1 LHSVK
6 LLLETREMGLDLK
19 ELKELTASFKNASVR
34 QNVNEYQVSQL
45 VECLVSAVKGQQVE
59 EELLLEC
66 LRALRNLVAGVED
79 NQLSV
84 AEKVFKE
91 KRDGFDFWEFCAES
105 ASDSSPLADSRLR
118 LCTQFLGNLV
128 GKNLRIQ
135 REHFE
140 PLLATLYLLI
150 GSVDHQHVSLLA
162 CMPLLSLLQAA
173 PSFTSNEQASLA
185 ASCPLLLHLLQTAPE
200 EGSDFLHL
208 CIPTLIKSP
217 LLFPLLSSS
226 ERASCLDLILP
237 GGEEDH
243 LLAVDIPPE
252 NLLVLSHDFT
262 LATDG
267 LLTTNMITSLDQLH
281 PTQVLKMAQVLAV
294 ASGTEEHRHDLQGHR
309 SLVLNT
315 LYLLKMVHGAS
326 RSGVEGLSLLG
337 KMSDTEGADAAGGKV
352 EDGPAF
358 GFLAAL
364 VRLLANL
371 VWGNQS
377 NQDLVGELEG
387 LQLLLDCTQVDARN
401 PLITQW
407 SILAVKALTENHP
420 TNQAILAGLRRDG
433 AMDGSLLKELN
444 IQQRS
449 KVS

>member
-1 LHSVK
+1 MK
-6 LLLETREMGLDLK
+6 
-19 ELKELTASFKNASVR
+19 R
-34 QNVNEYQVSQL
+34 QE
-45 VECLVSAVKGQQVE
+45 ED

-66 LRALRNLVAGVED
+66 LRVLRNLVAGVED
-79 NQLSV
+79 NQRRV
-84 AEKVFKE
+84 AEKVFIE
-91 KRDGFDFWEFCAES
+91 REGFNFWGLCVEGL
-105 ASDSSPLADSRLR
+105 SDSSPLVDSRLR
-118 LCTQFLGNLV
+118 VSTQFLGNLV
-128 GKNLRIQ
+128 SNNLRIQ
-135 REHFE
+135 QEHFE
-140 PLLATLYLLI
+140 QLLTTLNLLL
-150 GSVDHQHVSLLA
+150 GSVDHQQVSLLA

-173 PSFTSNEQASLA
+173 PSFTPDQQTSLA
-185 ASCPLLLHLLQTAPE
+185 ASCPLLLHLLLTAPE

-208 CIPTLIKSP
+208 CIPALIKSP
-217 LLFPLLSSS
+217 HLFPLLSSS

-281 PTQVLKMAQVLAV
+281 PTQVLKMTQVLAV
-294 ASGTEEHRHDLQGHR
+294 ASGAEEHRQDLQGHR

-337 KMSDTEGADAAGGKV
+337 KMSDTEGAAAGGKV

-377 NQDLVGELEG
+377 NQDIVGELEG

-401 PLITQW
+401 PLVTQW

>member
-1 LHSVK
+1 
-6 LLLETREMGLDLK
+6 MGLDLK
-19 ELKELTASFKNASVR
+19 QLKELTASFKNASVR
-34 QNVNEYQVSQL
+34 QSVNEHQVSQL
-45 VECLVSAVKGQQVE
+45 VECLVSAVKWQQVE

-105 ASDSSPLADSRLR
+105 ASDSSPLVDSRLR
-118 LCTQFLGNLV
+118 LCIQFLGNLV

-173 PSFTSNEQASLA
+173 SSFTSNEQASLA
-185 ASCPLLLHLLQTAPE
+185 ASFPLLLHLLQTAPE

>member
-1 LHSVK
+1 
-6 LLLETREMGLDLK
+6 MG
-19 ELKELTASFKNASVR
+19 
-34 QNVNEYQVSQL
+34 
-45 VECLVSAVKGQQVE
+45 
-59 EELLLEC
+59 
-66 LRALRNLVAGVED
+66 
-79 NQLSV
+79 
-84 AEKVFKE
+84 
-91 KRDGFDFWEFCAES
+91 
-105 ASDSSPLADSRLR
+105 
-118 LCTQFLGNLV
+118 
-128 GKNLRIQ
+128 
-135 REHFE
+135 
-140 PLLATLYLLI
+140 
-150 GSVDHQHVSLLA
+150 
-162 CMPLLSLLQAA
+162 
-173 PSFTSNEQASLA
+173 
-185 ASCPLLLHLLQTAPE
+185 LHLLLTAPE

-281 PTQVLKMAQVLAV
+281 PTQVLAV
-294 ASGTEEHRHDLQGHR
+294 ASGAEEHRQDLQGHR

-337 KMSDTEGADAAGGKV
+337 KMSDTEGAAAGGKV

-364 VRLLANL
+364 V
-371 VWGNQS
+371 
-377 NQDLVGELEG
+377 
-387 LQLLLDCTQVDARN
+387 
-401 PLITQW
+401 
-407 SILAVKALTENHP
+407 
-420 TNQAILAGLRRDG
+420 
-433 AMDGSLLKELN
+433 
-444 IQQRS
+444 
-449 KVS
+449 

>member
-1 LHSVK
+1 
-6 LLLETREMGLDLK
+6 MGFDLK
-19 ELKELTASFKNASVR
+19 ELKELTVSFKNASVR
-34 QNVNEYQVSQL
+34 ESVSEDQVSQL
-45 VECLVSAVKGQQVE
+45 VECLVSAVRGQE
-59 EELLLEC
+59 EEPLLEC
-66 LRALRNLVAGVED
+66 LRALRNLVAGVKD

-84 AEKVFKE
+84 VEKVTE
-91 KRDGFDFWEFCAES
+91 ERDGFNFWELCVEGL
-105 ASDSSPLADSRLR
+105 SDSSPLVDSRLR
-118 LCTQFLGNLV
+118 VCIQFLGNLV
-128 GKNLRIQ
+128 SNNLRIQ
-135 REHFE
+135 QEHFE
-140 PLLATLYLLI
+140 QLLTTLHLLL
-150 GSVDHQHVSLLA
+150 GSGDHQQVSLLA
-162 CMPLLSLLQAA
+162 CMPLLSLLQDA
-173 PSFTSNEQASLA
+173 PFFTSNQQAILA
-185 ASCPLLLHLLQTAPE
+185 ASLPLLLDLLQNAPD

-208 CIPTLIKSP
+208 CIPALLKSP
-217 LLFPLLSSS
+217 HLFPLLPSS

-237 GGEEDH
+237 GGEEDQ
-243 LLAVDIPPE
+243 LLAIDIPPE

-294 ASGTEEHRHDLQGHR
+294 ASGADKHRQKLQEHR
-309 SLVLNT
+309 SLVLNS

-337 KMSDTEGADAAGGKV
+337 KMSDTEGGAAAGGKV
-352 EDGPAF
+352 EEGPAF

-371 VWGNQS
+371 VWGSQS
-377 NQDLVGELEG
+377 NQDIVGELEG

-407 SILAVKALTENHP
+407 SILAVKALTEKHP

>member
-1 LHSVK
+1 
-6 LLLETREMGLDLK
+6 MGLDLK
-19 ELKELTASFKNASVR
+19 KLKELTASFKNASVR
-34 QNVNEYQVSQL
+34 RNVDEDQVSQL
-45 VECLVSAVKGQQVE
+45 VECLVSAVNGQVE

-79 NQLSV
+79 NQWSV

-91 KRDGFDFWEFCAES
+91 KRDGFDFWGFCAEG
-105 ASDSSPLADSRLR
+105 ASDSSPLVDTRLR

-135 REHFE
+135 REYFE

-150 GSVDHQHVSLLA
+150 GSVDHQQVSLLA
-162 CMPLLSLLQAA
+162 CMPLLSLLQSAS
-173 PSFTSNEQASLA
+173 SFTPNQQTSLA
-185 ASCPLLLHLLQTAPE
+185 DSCPLLLHLLQTAPE

-208 CIPTLIKSP
+208 CIPALIKSP
-217 LLFPLLSSS
+217 HLFPLLSSS

-237 GGEEDH
+237 GDEEGH

-294 ASGTEEHRHDLQGHR
+294 ASGAEEHRQFLQGHR

-337 KMSDTEGADAAGGKV
+337 KMSDTEGAATAGGKV

-401 PLITQW
+401 PLVTQW

>member
-1 LHSVK
+1 
-6 LLLETREMGLDLK
+6 MGLDLM
-19 ELKELTASFKNASVR
+19 ELKELTGSFKNASVR
-34 QNVNEYQVSQL
+34 ESVSEDQVSQL
-45 VECLVSAVKGQQVE
+45 VECLVSAVKRQE
-59 EELLLEC
+59 EDEELLLEC

-79 NQLSV
+79 NQRRV
-84 AEKVFKE
+84 AEKVFIE
-91 KRDGFDFWEFCAES
+91 REGFNFWGLCVEGL
-105 ASDSSPLADSRLR
+105 SDSSPLVDSRLR
-118 LCTQFLGNLV
+118 VSTQFLGNLV
-128 GKNLRIQ
+128 SNNLRIQ
-135 REHFE
+135 QEHFE
-140 PLLATLYLLI
+140 QLLSTLDLLL
-150 GSVDHQHVSLLA
+150 GSVDHQQVSLLA
-162 CMPLLSLLQAA
+162 CMPLLSLLQAP
-173 PSFTSNEQASLA
+173 PSFTSKQQASLA
-185 ASCPLLLHLLQTAPE
+185 ASFPLLLDLLQTAPDK
-200 EGSDFLHL
+200 GSDFLHL
-208 CIPTLIKSP
+208 CIPALIKSP
-217 LLFPLLSSS
+217 HLFPLLPPS

-237 GGEEDH
+237 AGGEKNH
-243 LLAVDIPPE
+243 SLAVDIPPE
-252 NLLVLSHDFT
+252 NILVLSHDFT

-267 LLTTNMITSLDQLH
+267 LLTTNMITSLDQLD
-281 PTQVLKMAQVLAV
+281 PNQVLKMAQVLAV
-294 ASGTEEHRHDLQGHR
+294 ASGTEEHRQELQEHR

-315 LYLLKMVHGAS
+315 LYLLRMVHGAS

-337 KMSDTEGADAAGGKV
+337 KMSDTEGSAPDGGKV